1 MEMNQPRI
9 LIVGCGPGS
18 AACVSP
24 EARGAAFQ
32 ADVLVGAPRLLDL
45 FRESSAERIDVRGN
59 VPATLEAVA
68 RNRGRRIVVL
78 VSGDPG
84 IASLATSVLQHF
96 GRDSCRVI
104 PGVSS
109 VQVAFARLGLD
120 WIDARI
126 LSAHGNTPDIE
137 ISTLSRERK
146 IAVLAGSN
154 SASGWAADVAE
165 HLGAAW
171 QVFVAKNLTFED
183 ERVYRTTPA
192 ALREGAF
199 PPLTIF
205 LFVRRDCL

>member
-1 MEMNQPRI
+1 MKQPKI
-9 LIVGCGPGS
+9 LIVGCGPGA

-24 EARGAAFQ
+24 EARGAAYQ
-32 ADVLVGAPRLLDL
+32 ADVLVGSPRLLDL

-68 RNRGRRIVVL
+68 RNQARRVAVL
-78 VSGDPG
+78 VTGDPG
-84 IASLATSVLQHF
+84 IASLAASVLKRF

-109 VQVAFARLGLD
+109 VQAAFARLGLD

-126 LSAHGNTPDIE
+126 LSAHEATPDID
-137 ISTLSRERK
+137 ISGLCRERK
-146 IAVLAGSN
+146 IAILSGSN
-154 SASGWAADVAE
+154 GASIWAAGVAE
-165 HLGAAW
+165 HLGAEW
-171 QVFVAKNLTFED
+171 QLFVAENLTLEA
-183 ERVYRTTPA
+183 ERVYRTTPE

-205 LFVRRDCL
+205 LFVRSDCL